1 MTSSLLLL
9 VTAVRS
15 QFPAC
20 TLSNLEREGEVTT
33 MNRTANGKEHSCIG
47 PDPHPGIVVLPVA
60 PRINHRIR
68 FAQLN
73 SQKESHVLP
82 RTAVAMVADLRSK
95 GSKADA
101 VLIHGPGDPLAD
113 IEIPLEAIVSVKKY
127 FPELK
132 IVIRT
137 LGIGGL
143 QHADKLQQA
152 GVSEVELLID
162 GVDPAI
168 LEKLYAWIRPG
179 FKTLKLSEAAEIL
192 CAEQAQ
198 AIQAFKDAGLVVRI
212 VTTLYPT
219 VNDDHL
225 EVLARKVTDLG
236 ADEMILHPYSCPPDA
251 DIVLPEADPVQV
263 ETLIGTLADILPVTQ
278 GRPAATRSTIMADT
292 TNTLPRPKKDR
303 PNVAVV
309 SSNGM
314 DIDLHLGQAPQLLVY
329 GPRDDGLNCLLECRP
344 APEAGT
350 GDDRWDILAGRIP
363 DCFALLAASAGERP
377 RRILDSHGIQ
387 VVITQENIEG
397 TVDLLYG
404 GGKKGKRSLR

>member
-1 MTSSLLLL
+1 
-9 VTAVRS
+9 
-15 QFPAC
+15 
-20 TLSNLEREGEVTT
+20 
-33 MNRTANGKEHSCIG
+33 MNRTANDKEHSCIG

-68 FAQLN
+68 FDQLQ
-73 SQKESHVLP
+73 SHKETHVLP
-82 RTAVAMVADLRSK
+82 QTAVAMVTELRSK
-95 GSKADA
+95 GSKVDA

-113 IEIPLEAIVSVKKY
+113 IQIPLETIVSVKKS

-132 IVIRT
+132 IVVRT

-152 GVSEVELLID
+152 GVSEVEMLVD

-168 LEKLYAWIRPG
+168 LEKLYAWIRPS
-179 FKTLKLSEAAEIL
+179 FKTLKLSEAAAIL

-198 AIQAFKDAGLVVRI
+198 AIQAFKDAGLLVRI
-212 VTTLYPT
+212 ITTLYPT
-219 VNDDHL
+219 ANDDHL
-225 EVLARKVTDLG
+225 ELLARRVTDLG
-236 ADEMILHPYSCPPDA
+236 ADEMILHPYSCPPEA
-251 DIVLPEADPVQV
+251 DIVLPEADPVLV
-263 ETLIGTLADILPVTQ
+263 GTLIGTLANILPVTQ
-278 GRPAATRSTIMADT
+278 GRPAAILSTVMDGAT
-292 TNTLPRPKKDR
+292 PSLPKPRKDR

-344 APEAGT
+344 APEAGA

-387 VVITQENIEG
+387 VIITQENIEG

-404 GGKKGKRSLR
+404 GGKKGKR